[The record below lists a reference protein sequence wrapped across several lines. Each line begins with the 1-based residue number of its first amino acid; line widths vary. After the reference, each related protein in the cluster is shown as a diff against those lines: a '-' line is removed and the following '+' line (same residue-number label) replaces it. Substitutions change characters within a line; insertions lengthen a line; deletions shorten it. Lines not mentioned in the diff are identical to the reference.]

1 MGKGNTI
8 KRYSGKRVWR
18 GKGIQSNGIAE
29 KGMAGKG
36 NTVKRY
42 SGRGLKL

>member
-1 MGKGNTI
+1 MA
-8 KRYSGKRVWR
+8 

-36 NTVKRY
+36 DIVKRY
-42 SGRGLKL
+42 SGRGVWWGKGIL